1 MFMSIS
7 SAIIAIL
14 NNIEEMPTDAQL
26 VKLGGSLNESKGRKA
41 SSPIYKQEFITF
53 ATTYLE
59 AVPNTVATMDV
70 IIQLFNG
77 SIIPATAEKKDD
89 VPKKAFE

>member
-1 MFMSIS
+1 MSIS
-7 SAIIAIL
+7 SAIVAIL
-14 NNIEEMPTDAQL
+14 HNVEEMPTDSQL

-53 ATTYLE
+53 ATAYLDS
-59 AVPNTVATMDV
+59 APNMVATLDV

-77 SIIPATAEKKDD
+77 SISPLSAEKVDET
-89 VPKKAFE
+89 PKKAFE